1 MHVSN
6 PLSKIAKKTSKI
18 VYNTVGGLR
27 GTAGNNGRDEAN
39 HERKGERN
47 QGARLE
53 SWDVEC
59 SLGVEHPEV
68 ELADLPCHSRKWLI
82 PIHV

>member
-53 SWDVEC
+53 S
-59 SLGVEHPEV
+59 
-68 ELADLPCHSRKWLI
+68 
-82 PIHV
+82 